1 MAWLG
6 CGGTF
11 LSEEFLKDRMSSLIQ
26 ARVGYKGRPTRGGD
40 RGKDHPSSRK
50 DAARQE
56 AKLNT
61 GFKKCSE
68 KIKMKGVSMGQG

>member
-1 MAWLG
+1 MRMAWLG
-6 CGGTF
+6 FGGTF

-56 AKLNT
+56 VKLNT
-61 GFKKCSE
+61 GFKNVPRRE
-68 KIKMKGVSMGQG
+68 K